1 MRGYAR
7 LVWYLSDGLWYP
19 WLRAILSV
27 TLVLCQL
34 YTSLPQATNK
44 FMRTHNIVHKAN
56 LYGITHKTIRSYR
69 LNCARRSYAQTE
81 KLCRDKL
88 FCFVW
93 TLGSRF
99 PETIRISDDLA
110 SSEGYFKWGGGGG
123 LDQVG
128 GRKAASGP
136 DFPKKRTEEGAALLF
151 VHLQAHGQKS
161 VEDPTGDSLEQREI
175 SNINKSFRSF
185 QTSKIFS

>member
-110 SSEGYFKWGGGGG
+110 SSEGRQPQDRIFPRSGRRKG
-123 LDQVG
+123 LHFFLSTYKHTD
-128 GRKAASGP
+128 KN
-136 DFPKKRTEEGAALLF
+136 L
-151 VHLQAHGQKS
+151 
-161 VEDPTGDSLEQREI
+161 
-175 SNINKSFRSF
+175 
-185 QTSKIFS
+185 